1 MAARVVVYA
10 TPTCGHCAAA
20 KRYLK
25 EHRVAFREVDVSRDP
40 GAAAEMKRKSRGT
53 AVPVIDVNGR
63 IIVGF
68 DKRKLN
74 AALGIK
80 G

>member
-1 MAARVVVYA
+1 MAARVTIYT

-25 EHRVAFREVDVSRDP
+25 EHRVPFREVDVSRDP
-40 GAAAEMKRKSRGT
+40 ASAAEMKRKSGQQ

-68 DKRKLN
+68 DKRRVN
-74 AALGIK
+74 AALGLK